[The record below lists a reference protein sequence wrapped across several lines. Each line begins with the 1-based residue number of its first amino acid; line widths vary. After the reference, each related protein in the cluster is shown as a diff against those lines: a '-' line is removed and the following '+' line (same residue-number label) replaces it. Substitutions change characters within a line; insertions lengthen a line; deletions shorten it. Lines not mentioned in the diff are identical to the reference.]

1 MIDTIL
7 SIFWYYTLYLVL
19 KHVVLILYFFYRH
32 YIRPSKDL
40 KSRYGLNSW
49 VLVTGATDGIGKGLA
64 LSFAKL
70 GFNIVLVSRTKSKL
84 DAVADEIKK
93 ATEFTVEI
101 KCIEFDFTKRYTLEQ
116 YKESFQELYNYDL
129 SILINNVGW
138 TEIKL
143 FEVHTGQAI
152 QDHINVNVVPQ
163 AILTAM
169 FLKQLASRSGK
180 KSAIINLSS
189 FASMVQTKK
198 FITYNAVKTFNNTHS
213 KLVHYE
219 LGHSIDSISIKPMWV
234 ETPLSKTK
242 ENWINCISVDTLC
255 EAILKQ
261 MGYDI
266 ETFGAARH
274 EWQANLLLRLP
285 NFLLKFRGMRSNF
298 TY

>member
-1 MIDTIL
+1 MFDTIL
-7 SIFWYYTLYLVL
+7 SIFWYYTLYLIL

-32 YIRPSKDL
+32 YIRPSYDL

-70 GFNIVLVSRTKSKL
+70 GFNIILVSRTKSKL
-84 DAVADEIKK
+84 DAVAEEIKK
-93 ATEFTVEI
+93 STDFSVEV
-101 KCIEFDFTKRYTLEQ
+101 KCIEFDFTKRYTLKD
-116 YKESFQELYNYDL
+116 YNESFQEVFNLDL
-129 SILINNVGW
+129 SVLINNVGW
-138 TEIKL
+138 TELKTYD
-143 FEVHTGQAI
+143 EHSGQSI

-163 AILTAM
+163 AILTSM
-169 FLKQLASRSGK
+169 FLKQLAGRSGK

-189 FASMVQTKK
+189 FASMCQTRK

-219 LGHSIDSISIKPMWV
+219 LGHCIDSISIKPMWV

-242 ENWINCISVDTLC
+242 ENWLNCISVDTLC

-261 MGYDI
+261 IGHDI

-274 EWQANLLLRLP
+274 EWQANLFLRVP
-285 NFLLKFRGMRSNF
+285 NILLKFRGMRSNF